1 MHAALTQTDHRPW
14 PIPSRAWTWRQS
26 WKDLLFAHWPV
37 SVDVLRPLVPKGLEI
52 QQFDGTSWVGVVP
65 FRMTGVMRRPF
76 PDLPGVSAFPE
87 LNVRLYVE
95 RDDKPGVWFLSLDA
109 GNALAVWG
117 AKRWFHLPY
126 YFADMSMTPKG
137 EGFDFSSKRR
147 TAFADTASK
156 FAAFSSSYR
165 PVSPVFEAK
174 PGTLEHFLTE
184 RYCMYAMS
192 RDGTMYRGDVHHA
205 PWPLQ
210 QGSAEIDATDLLA
223 THRLEVQGAPVLHF
237 SAGVDVIVWS
247 LERLTS
253 S

>member
-14 PIPSRAWTWRQS
+14 PIPSRVWTWRQS

-37 SVDVLRPLVPKGLEI
+37 SIDVLRPLVPKGLKI
-52 QQFDGTSWVGVVP
+52 QQFDGTSWVAVVP

-137 EGFDFSSKRR
+137 EGFDFPQNVGPHSQILRASSRHSHLVTDR
-147 TAFADTASK
+147 YHRFL
-156 FAAFSSSYR
+156 
-165 PVSPVFEAK
+165 K
-174 PGTLEHFLTE
+174 P
-184 RYCMYAMS
+184 
-192 RDGTMYRGDVHHA
+192 
-205 PWPLQ
+205 
-210 QGSAEIDATDLLA
+210 
-223 THRLEVQGAPVLHF
+223 
-237 SAGVDVIVWS
+237 S
-247 LERLTS
+247 LEPWNIS
-253 S
+253 